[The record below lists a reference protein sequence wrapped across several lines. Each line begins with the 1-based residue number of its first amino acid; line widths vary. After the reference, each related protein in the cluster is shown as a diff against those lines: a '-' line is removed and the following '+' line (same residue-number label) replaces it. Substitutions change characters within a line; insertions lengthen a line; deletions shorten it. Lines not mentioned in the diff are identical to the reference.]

1 MDRGSL
7 FDSGRM
13 NAMCSLSPI
22 SLQIAPLWIW
32 LISTFRGSVHN
43 RRNNKEFRA
52 IQLMLEMARSTN

>member
-1 MDRGSL
+1 
-7 FDSGRM
+7 M